1 MFLSSGCISL
11 LFYGL
16 KASLAAAAVPPIS
29 MSDISFA
36 ATPFQLPDNSTLS
49 SNLNITQQ
57 QQESPQLLYS
67 NDTLATYIGI
77 PKASP

>member
-29 MSDISFA
+29 MSDISLA

-57 QQESPQLLYS
+57 QQDSPQLLYS